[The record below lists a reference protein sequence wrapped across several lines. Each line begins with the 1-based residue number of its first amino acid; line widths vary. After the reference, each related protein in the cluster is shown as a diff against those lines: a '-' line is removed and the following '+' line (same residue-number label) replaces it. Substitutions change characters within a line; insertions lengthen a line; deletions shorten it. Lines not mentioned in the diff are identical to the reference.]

1 MTSQLGESRNQKAP
15 IFDDSSD
22 MVGTVVTGVYDDAAP
37 PVQHTGRQ
45 GFLPI
50 RTNTF
55 DRVFI
60 SVVCFVAIHLLW
72 MRLIEAFIPLLVA
85 TVLSLVLAVNI
96 VRKG

>member
-1 MTSQLGESRNQKAP
+1 MTQQFREVDDQQFPGADEFSDGSAP
-15 IFDDSSD
+15 
-22 MVGTVVTGVYDDAAP
+22 GAVTAP
-37 PVQHTGRQ
+37 VRHAVGRQ

-72 MRLIEAFIPLLVA
+72 MRFLEAFLPLWIA
-85 TVLSLVLAVNI
+85 TLLSLVLAVI
-96 VRKG
+96 ILRWG

>member
-1 MTSQLGESRNQKAP
+1 MTHQFREVNDPELLGVEEPSGDLTPGAVTAP
-15 IFDDSSD
+15 
-22 MVGTVVTGVYDDAAP
+22 VRHVA
-37 PVQHTGRQ
+37 GRR

-72 MRLIEAFIPLLVA
+72 MRFVEVFLPLWIA
-85 TVLSLVLAVNI
+85 TILSLVLAVII
-96 VRKG
+96 VRRG